1 MFTNFLNLR
10 ELHLTNAFTENIDSK
25 YYLDD
30 LATMIMAALAEGVNN
45 LTKLY
50 LGQNEIWSIKNE
62 MFCSDLFPVLSHL
75 DLSNN
80 QLNDLKFKF
89 ECIKKLTVG
98 TYFDYPYNVFMKL
111 DIVPILHFGSRKIKM
126 IFIDAHHP
134 ISCHL
139 YKVLIFE
146 PFCVKFQPHLPM
158 PLSYGKQF
166 CLSYNV
172 VLNTV

>member
-80 QLNDLKFKF
+80 QLYDLNFKF

-98 TYFDYPYNVFMKL
+98 TYFD
-111 DIVPILHFGSRKIKM
+111 
-126 IFIDAHHP
+126 
-134 ISCHL
+134 
-139 YKVLIFE
+139 
-146 PFCVKFQPHLPM
+146 
-158 PLSYGKQF
+158 
-166 CLSYNV
+166 
-172 VLNTV
+172 